1 MLLLILIDLLIDLF
15 CWLQCFDAV
24 CWATGHLLFKNFCFK
39 TPWLWECNCNVNGWG
54 AVRSTMWVWRG

>member
-39 TPWLWECNCNVNGWG
+39 APCKWMGCSPKYHVGMETRPVL
-54 AVRSTMWVWRG
+54 